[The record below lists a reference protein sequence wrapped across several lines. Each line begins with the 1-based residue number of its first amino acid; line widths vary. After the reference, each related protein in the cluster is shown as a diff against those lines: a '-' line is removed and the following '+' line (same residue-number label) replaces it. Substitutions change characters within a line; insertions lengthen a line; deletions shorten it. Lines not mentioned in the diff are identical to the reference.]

1 MTVPIGIPI
10 SSASSRYDRPSSSR
24 STSSSRKRSGKLRIA
39 RSIDVTSSVC
49 NNNVSGSDAD
59 RAPLCSSSSKGSLSG
74 WTPWPRQL
82 QHVLRTILRNHARPL
97 PPEKVRKYR
106 RARSDASCTTSSASC
121 SFRICQRARRNA
133 AFRWGRTTSS
143 KLSPVAGVVD
153 GGQNELFM
161 WRFRTCSVVQMKL
174 TGGPRDQPGRFSFDC
189 HASQCGRRP
198 ERKPPTVPIQDPYD
212 ARTAAVK

>member
-24 STSSSRKRSGKLRIA
+24 STSNSRKRSGKLRIA

-49 NNNVSGSDAD
+49 NSNVSGSNAGY
-59 RAPLCSSSSKGSLSG
+59 APLCCSSSNGSLSG
-74 WTPWPRQL
+74 WTLWPRQL

-106 RARSDASCTTSSASC
+106 SARSDASCTTSSASC

-133 AFRWGRTTSS
+133 ASKWGRTTSS

-153 GGQNELFM
+153 GVQNELFI
-161 WRFRTCSVVQMKL
+161 WHFKDVLGRANKA
-174 TGGPRDQPGRFSFDC
+174 GWGPRDQPGRFTFDC

-198 ERKPPTVPIQDPYD
+198 GRTPPTVPTQDPYD
-212 ARTAAVK
+212 ARTAAVR

>member
-1 MTVPIGIPI
+1 M
-10 SSASSRYDRPSSSR
+10 
-24 STSSSRKRSGKLRIA
+24 
-39 RSIDVTSSVC
+39 TSSVC

-59 RAPLCSSSSKGSLSG
+59 RSPLCSSSSKGSFSG
-74 WTPWPRQL
+74 WTLLPRQL

-133 AFRWGRTTSS
+133 ASRWGRTTSS

-153 GGQNELFM
+153 GGQNKLFM
-161 WRFRTCSVVQMKL
+161 CRFKDVLGRANEADW
-174 TGGPRDQPGRFSFDC
+174 GRHDQPGRFTFDC
-189 HASQCGRRP
+189 HVRQCGRR
-198 ERKPPTVPIQDPYD
+198 RGQTPPTVPTQDPYD
-212 ARTAAVK
+212 ARTAAVR